1 MAITWADLDKTLQDI
16 INDKLDKLKIDID
29 DPNKNKNVVYAND
42 KNGIPTGIKYG
53 SAINIENRIVQV
65 DENRNILVPDID
77 DSSNKNVASN
87 KGYVSSKVTVLNQ
100 TIEDSMPQITVKNN
114 ILTITTNTTK

>member
-1 MAITWADLDKTLQDI
+1 MPITWNDLDTNLQNI
-16 INDKLDKLKIDID
+16 INKKLDQLDNSNQNI
-29 DPNKNKNVVYAND
+29 VYAND
-42 KNGIPTGIKYG
+42 KNGNTIGINYG

-65 DENRNILVPDID
+65 DENGNILVPDIN

-87 KGYVSSKVTVLNQ
+87 KGYVSSKVDVLNQ
-100 TIEDSMPQITVKNN
+100 TIEDSMPQITVENN

>member
-1 MAITWADLDKTLQDI
+1 MAITWNDLDVNLQNI
-16 INDKLDKLKIDID
+16 INKKLDQLDNS
-29 DPNKNKNVVYAND
+29 NKNIVYAND
-42 KNGIPTGIKYG
+42 GNGNAVGINYG

-65 DENRNILVPDID
+65 DETGNILVPDIND
-77 DSSNKNVASN
+77 DSNNKVASN

-100 TIEDSMPQITVKNN
+100 TIKDSMPQITVEND

>member
-1 MAITWADLDKTLQDI
+1 MTITWNDLDINLQNI
-16 INDKLDKLKIDID
+16 INKKLDQLDNSNQNI
-29 DPNKNKNVVYAND
+29 VYAND
-42 KNGIPTGIKYG
+42 ESGNTIGINYG

-65 DENRNILVPDID
+65 DENGNILIPDIN

-87 KGYVSSKVTVLNQ
+87 KGYVSSKVDVLNQ
-100 TIEDSMPQITVKNN
+100 TIEDSMPQITVENN